1 MKRFFASLFLAAS
14 LIGCAAIQQIG
25 LPSPE
30 AQITAGA
37 QAATAATTTAT
48 VLLRE
53 HKISIPEAK
62 SYRNMLVAAG
72 ESLKDADTELVAC
85 RAKTGSTPKTSPDP
99 CWAGIADVVRISL
112 TNITDVKKALD
123 AR

>member
-1 MKRFFASLFLAAS
+1 MKRFFATLAFA
-14 LIGCAAIQQIG
+14 LIAGCAAITQVG

-53 HKISIPEAK
+53 HKITVPQAK

-99 CWAGIADVVRISL
+99 CWAGIADLVRISL